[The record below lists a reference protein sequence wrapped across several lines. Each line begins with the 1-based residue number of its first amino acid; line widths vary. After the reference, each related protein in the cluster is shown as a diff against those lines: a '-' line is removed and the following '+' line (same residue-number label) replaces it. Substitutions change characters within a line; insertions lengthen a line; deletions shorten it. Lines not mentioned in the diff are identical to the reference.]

1 LLKGIG
7 VFANAHQTPQDV
19 VDGSKHDGK
28 AIFAF
33 KSLFFFFDKRPS
45 QLFLALFCLL
55 PAEEAKA
62 AALCFE
68 KLEPLIDI

>member
-33 KSLFFFFDKRPS
+33 KGLFFFFGKRPS

-55 PAEEAKA
+55 PAE
-62 AALCFE
+62 
-68 KLEPLIDI
+68 